1 MYVRELVKK
10 FSLESSKHSRT
21 PMNTTTKLRKY
32 TSGKNVEQK
41 FYRSMIWS
49 LLYLTTSHPEISFS
63 VGVCARYQ
71 ANPKKSHL
79 TIVKRIIRYINW
91 TLDYGLWCPYDF
103 FLVIVWYSNVGWA
116 RNVRIEK
123 AYLMLVFLLV
133 IVLWLG
139 LVRNKTLY
147 PYLLSKLSI
156 LLLEAIVH
164 KFCGW
169 RKCLKTIELSKGPWI
184 YTVTTIVL

>member
-71 ANPKKSHL
+71 ANLKKSHL
-79 TIVKRIIRYINW
+79 TIVKRIICYINW
-91 TLDYGLWCPYDF
+91 TLDYGLWYPYDF
-103 FLVIVWYSNVGWA
+103 FLVIVWYSNVDWV
-116 RNVRIEK
+116 RNVEDRKSVFDACFFIGDC
-123 AYLMLVFLLV
+123 LVA
-133 IVLWLG
+133 W
-139 LVRNKTLY
+139 
-147 PYLLSKLSI
+147 LSKKQNLISLFTIKVEYVATESCCTQI
-156 LLLEAIVH
+156 LWM
-164 KFCGW
+164 KQM
-169 RKCLKTIELSKGPWI
+169 LKDFGIE
-184 YTVTTIVL
+184 

>member
-49 LLYLTTSHPEISFS
+49 LLYLTTRHPEISFS

-91 TLDYGLWCPYDF
+91 TLDYGLWYPYDF
-103 FLVIVWYSNVGWA
+103 FLVIVWYSNVDWA
-116 RNVRIEK
+116 RNVKDRKSIFD
-123 AYLMLVFLLV
+123 ACFFIGDCLVA
-133 IVLWLG
+133 WLS
-139 LVRNKTLY
+139 KKQTPY

-156 LLLEAIVH
+156 LLLEVVV
-164 KFCGW
+164 CYSYGW
-169 RKCLKTIELSKGPWI
+169 SKCLKTLELSKGPWTS
-184 YTVTTIVL
+184 TVTTLML